1 MATSDYSSLGK
12 RLAALRRVAKLSQNQ
27 LADKAKVAD
36 STLAKIER
44 GAIKEPSV
52 FTIARLARV
61 LGISVDELLDHRTRR
76 HGAAA
81 KRGEVR
87 FIYFDIHGVITT
99 NWERIFTELAA
110 RFHLEPQAVE
120 MAFWRY
126 NDLVGRGHMTLPEFE
141 TALAHN
147 LLIKSKRLP
156 YVDVYFDAIRG
167 DPHVHALMREL
178 TEHYQ
183 IGLFSNIFPGFLGK
197 LLKLGIV
204 PTLPYGATIESCAVG
219 AVKPEPAIYEYAQRE
234 ANVPAGQI
242 LLIDDTHANIDTA
255 QHLGWQGSWF
265 DDQHPVQS
273 ITALRTRL
281 LPDS

>member
-12 RLAALRRVAKLSQNQ
+12 RLAALRRAAKLSQDQ

-52 FTIARLARV
+52 FTIARLARA
-61 LGISVDELLDHRTRR
+61 LGLSIDELLDYQPYRR
-76 HGAAA
+76 GARS
-81 KRGEVR
+81 KQGEVR

-120 MAFWRY
+120 LAFWRY

-167 DPHVHALMREL
+167 DAHVHALMRDL
-178 TEHYQ
+178 SDHYQ
-183 IGLFSNIFPGFLGK
+183 IGLFSNIFPGFLDK
-197 LLKLGIV
+197 LLKRGVV
-204 PTLPYGATIESCAVG
+204 PTLPYAAKIESCTVG

-265 DDQHPVQS
+265 DDQHPTQS
-273 ITALRTRL
+273 VAALRNRL
-281 LPDS
+281 LPAS